1 MLLHSRSYLLAWSVM
16 PFWSGSSFG
25 ILFFVLLLTAK
36 YILSIPV
43 NVKKKCFGTYAYN
56 RLLGDKSPFSQQ
68 NLQGDSL
75 DGDEETSRIQY
86 LAEIAKFLGITTTVD
101 TEAIQFLGNLRNLRD
116 SHAALAFG
124 SSETSDGPSSV
135 TRIISE
141 CESALTVL
149 NRDLGILSASIARE
163 QGEKMNI

>member
-1 MLLHSRSYLLAWSVM
+1 MVSIKHCLISFASMASQVRGIEQLKEAM
-16 PFWSGSSFG
+16 FWIIF
-25 ILFFVLLLTAK
+25 LLTLLTI
-36 YILSIPV
+36 YV
-43 NVKKKCFGTYAYN
+43 CAY
-56 RLLGDKSPFSQQ
+56 
-68 NLQGDSL
+68 LQ
-75 DGDEETSRIQY
+75 
-86 LAEIAKFLGITTTVD
+86 
-101 TEAIQFLGNLRNLRD
+101 QFLGNLRNLRD

-163 QGEKMNI
+163 QGEKMNIWWNMINKLLIIILLNFVNLCIMFILLTWDVLIWSKHSC

>member
-1 MLLHSRSYLLAWSVM
+1 MWFLINFNSNVENSCIRKCVANISAY
-16 PFWSGSSFG
+16 
-25 ILFFVLLLTAK
+25 K
-36 YILSIPV
+36 LSISV
-43 NVKKKCFGTYAYN
+43 YTIGLHWTLHKFSCWYVFVKWENWAVKWPMFWKNTCLH
-56 RLLGDKSPFSQQ
+56 RL
-68 NLQGDSL
+68 
-75 DGDEETSRIQY
+75 Y
-86 LAEIAKFLGITTTVD
+86 LCDYLK
-101 TEAIQFLGNLRNLRD
+101 QFLGNLRNLRD

-163 QGEKMNI
+163 QGEKMNIWWNMKNWLLILILLILRTCA

>member
-25 ILFFVLLLTAK
+25 ILFFVLLL
-36 YILSIPV
+36 
-43 NVKKKCFGTYAYN
+43 
-56 RLLGDKSPFSQQ
+56 LLGDKSPFSQQ